1 MRDLLERQRNRL
13 LDLLRRFHRGQDPQA
28 GTGPRSR
35 QGRRI
40 RGKEGGR
47 GREEGRRRIRG
58 KEGGRGREEGRR
70 GQGRGRTKDSFLRGC
85 QRVRRAI
92 RLVPGRRVLR
102 KHRGIIQVRTMDM

>member
-35 QGRRI
+35 QG
-40 RGKEGGR
+40 
-47 GREEGRRRIRG
+47 RRIRG

-102 KHRGIIQVRTMDM
+102 KHRGIIQVRT

>member
-47 GREEGRRRIRG
+47 GGRRIRG
-58 KEGGRGREEGRR
+58 KEGGSEEKKEGEEEK
-70 GQGRGRTKDSFLRGC
+70 KDEE
-85 QRVRRAI
+85 
-92 RLVPGRRVLR
+92 
-102 KHRGIIQVRTMDM
+102 